1 LCGGRGP
8 RVVQSTIARKVFP
21 PPRDAIED
29 NQFEA
34 EARQGSYP
42 PERLAQGLRQ
52 LMAGSRKFAP
62 EYLTRDDLA
71 ALTPEAAAISGI
83 RYVMEV
89 DQEQVEEI
97 FTAYR

>member
-1 LCGGRGP
+1 
-8 RVVQSTIARKVFP
+8 
-21 PPRDAIED
+21 
-29 NQFEA
+29 
-34 EARQGSYP
+34 
-42 PERLAQGLRQ
+42 
-52 LMAGSRKFAP
+52 MAGSRKFAP